1 MIHSSRIDLV
11 KAKRSKEGPLEGIRT
26 TIDLDELRMEGE
38 LLQIKFVYTVNY
50 DKDVASILLQGSLF
64 LKEGRQYSENA
75 VKLFAKERVLDSQ
88 IAETALS
95 AINFLCS
102 ADATLV
108 AHAFNLRPPMLST
121 KIIVETPPST
131 S

>member
-26 TIDLDELRMEGE
+26 IIDLDELLLTEG
-38 LLQIKFVYTVNY
+38 LLQIKFVYTVEY
-50 DKDVASILLQGSLF
+50 EKDVASILLQGSLF
-64 LKEGRQYSENA
+64 MKEDKAYALKAIEQFKKNRA
-75 VKLFAKERVLDSQ
+75 LDPQ
-88 IAETALS
+88 IAEVALS

-108 AHAFNLRPPMLST
+108 AHAFNLRPPMLAT
-121 KIIVETPPST
+121 KIIVQTPANT